1 MNTQEEIMKIIQQ
14 HRDTQF
20 VGWPLQGQEQVH
32 EVSND
37 RFALHSGG
45 REELS

>member
-1 MNTQEEIMKIIQQ
+1 MNTQEEIMKVIQQ
-14 HRDTQF
+14 HRDTQI
-20 VGWPLQGQEQVH
+20 VGWPWPEQEQVY

-45 REELS
+45 REKLS